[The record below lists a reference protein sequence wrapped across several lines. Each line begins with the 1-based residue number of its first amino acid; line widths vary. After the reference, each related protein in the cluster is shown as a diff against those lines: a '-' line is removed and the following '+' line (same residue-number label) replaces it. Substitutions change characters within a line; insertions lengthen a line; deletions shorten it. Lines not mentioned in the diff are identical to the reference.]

1 MGSIFLAVLAY
12 RLIVVKKKKKR
23 RWRDWGKQSFS
34 SKQ

>member
-12 RLIVVKKKKKR
+12 RLIVVKKKKR